1 MFSDMKA
8 HMQSVVTLILCL
20 LALSHSQAQELV
32 LLNWGEYLSKGV
44 VQAFTRETGHTIRV
58 VVYDSDPARDDI
70 LASSAIDDYDLVVI
84 DSLSAQRFGKLQK
97 LVNLDQQLL
106 PNVANLRSIW
116 RQSCGQYSTP
126 YFWGTLGILYRSDR
140 INFKPSSWADLLYP
154 REELKGHVGMQ
165 LGFYDTLTPALK
177 LMGTSL
183 NSENSK
189 EIKAAHGLLQ
199 RQKPHVLT
207 YQYALSYLSESEN
220 KDNLHMAL
228 GYSGDQY
235 VLNGEQDQG
244 LWKYVIPKEGTAIWI
259 DCLSVIASTTKKIA
273 ALMFID
279 FLNRTDIAVLN
290 ANEVGAATTHLTAKK
305 LINKEL
311 LEDAS
316 LYPNPDAIGDSEFV
330 KPISTTSMRQRADIL
345 RALKK

>member
-1 MFSDMKA
+1 
-8 HMQSVVTLILCL
+8 MQRFVSLILCL
-20 LALSHSQAQELV
+20 LTIGHSQAQELV
-32 LLNWGEYLSKGV
+32 LLNWDEYLSEGV
-44 VQAFTRETGHTIRV
+44 VEAFTRETGHTIRV

-70 LASSAIDDYDLVVI
+70 LASTAIKQYDLVVI
-84 DSLSAQRFGKLQK
+84 DSLSAQRFGKIHK
-97 LVNLDQQLL
+97 LVNLDQQFL
-106 PNVANLRSIW
+106 PNASKVGSLW

-140 INFKPSSWADLLYP
+140 VNYKPNSWADLLYP
-154 REELKGHVGMQ
+154 RDALKGHVGMQ

-183 NSENSK
+183 NSEDSK
-189 EIKAAHGLLQ
+189 EIKTAYGLLQ
-199 RQKPHVLT
+199 HQKPHVLT
-207 YQYALSYLSESEN
+207 YQYALSYLRESKN

-235 VLNGEQDQG
+235 ALNGEQDSAP
-244 LWKYVIPKEGTAIWI
+244 WKYVIPKEGTAIWI

-273 ALMFID
+273 ALMFIN
-279 FLNRTDIAVLN
+279 FINRTDIAVLN
-290 ANEVGAATTHLTAKK
+290 ANEVGSATTHMSAKK

-311 LEDAS
+311 LEDTS
-316 LYPNPDAIGDSEFV
+316 LYPNPDVIGDSEFL
-330 KPISTTSMRQRADIL
+330 KSINAISKQQRGDIL

>member
-1 MFSDMKA
+1 
-8 HMQSVVTLILCL
+8 MQRVVTLILCL
-20 LALSHSQAQELV
+20 LAINHSHAQELV
-32 LLNWGEYLSKGV
+32 LLNWDEYLSAGV
-44 VQAFTRETGHTIRV
+44 VEAFTRETGHTVRT

-70 LASSAIDDYDLVVI
+70 LASSAINEYDLVVI
-84 DSLSAQRFGKLQK
+84 DSLSAQRFGKMQK
-97 LVNLDQQLL
+97 LVNLNQQFL
-106 PNVANLRSIW
+106 PNVPNLSSLW

-140 INFKPSSWADLLYP
+140 MSFKPKSWADLLYP
-154 REELKGHVGMQ
+154 RDALKGHVGMQ
-165 LGFYDTLTPALK
+165 LDFYDTLTPALK

-183 NSENSK
+183 NSEDSK

-207 YQYALSYLSESEN
+207 YQYALSYLSESKN

-235 VLNGEQDQG
+235 ALNGEQDQG
-244 LWKYVIPKEGTAIWI
+244 PWKYVIPKEGTAIWI
-259 DCLSVIASTTKKIA
+259 DCLSVIATTTKKIA

-279 FLNRTDIAVLN
+279 FLNRTDMAVLN
-290 ANEVGAATTHLTAKK
+290 ANEVGSATTHMAAKK

-316 LYPNPDAIGDSEFV
+316 LYPNSDVIGDSEFL
-330 KPISTTSMRQRADIL
+330 KSISTISKRQRGSIL
-345 RALKK
+345 RALEK